1 MNPHE
6 DSYTEVKAR
15 HEMICAEL
23 IFYRWYA
30 VWQDEQRVEI
40 LSRTGLCARF
50 KAMTYVE
57 PAVGNKPFKRKRFIT
72 QWIHDHEKKLCH
84 TVDSDGTLHS
94 SHDFFN
100 IFTGFKAAKLPAVS
114 DVDVVSLVQ
123 PIIGYIY
130 NVVAR
135 ENKERAEWFENWL
148 ASIVQRPQNRH
159 LIAVVVNGEGHGTGV
174 LADFFRCEVLGMHC
188 SLQSNNIKQDLFSRF
203 AKGAIGTIFLQTD
216 QEMQELEDVC
226 GQFRGLITVSTI
238 TYKRQR
244 MDPCQMENMVNV
256 FMSTE
261 NTTGETL
268 NWRFELF
275 QARRVNDRAYI
286 GELQQHLTRPDV
298 ARAFFQY
305 LMGRDLSQFCCHTH
319 PLPLEK
325 LLHPLM

>member
-6 DSYTEVKAR
+6 DSYSDVKVR
-15 HEMICAEL
+15 HELTCAEL

-40 LSRTGLCARF
+40 LSRASLSARF
-50 KAMTYVE
+50 KALTYVE
-57 PAVGNKPFKRKRFIT
+57 PAVGNEPFKRKCFIT
-72 QWIHDHEKKLCH
+72 RWIHDLEKKQCH
-84 TVDSDGTLHS
+84 TVDSYGTV
-94 SHDFFN
+94 HDFFN
-100 IFTGFKAAKLPAVS
+100 IFTGFKAAKLTAVS
-114 DVDVVSLVQ
+114 DVDVASLVQ

-135 ENKERAEWFENWL
+135 ENKGRAEWFENWL

-159 LIAVVVNGEGHGTGV
+159 LVAVVVNGEGHGKGV
-174 LADFFRCEVLGMHC
+174 LADFFRCEVLGMNC
-188 SLQSNNIKQDLFSRF
+188 SLQSNNIQQDLFSRF

-226 GQFRGLITVSTI
+226 GQFRGLITVPTI
-238 TYKRQR
+238 TYERQY

-268 NWRFELF
+268 NWRFALF
-275 QARRVNDRAYI
+275 QARRVNDMAYI

-305 LMGRDLSQFCCHTH
+305 LMGRDLSQFGCHTH
-319 PLPLEK
+319 PP
-325 LLHPLM
+325 PA